1 MLQNGQ
7 IAPPKLGIEQKYVE
21 QIKDGRKTVEVR
33 IYKEFFRNLPPGK
46 RIEFVGSN
54 NPQYS
59 VSCRIRST
67 KRYNNLRELLQRE
80 GFKNCLPNACSLEE
94 AVSIYQGIPE
104 YFHEVSRYN
113 VLAIRIDV
121 IP

>member
-1 MLQNGQ
+1 MFALKA
-7 IAPPKLGIEQKYVE
+7 IPPPKVTIGQEYIK

-33 IYKEFFRNLPPGK
+33 ICQAFFRNLPPGN
-46 RIEFVGSN
+46 RIEFVASD

-59 VSCRIRST
+59 VCCKIRYT

-104 YFHEVSRYN
+104 YFHRVSSCG
-113 VLAIRIDV
+113 VLAITIDV